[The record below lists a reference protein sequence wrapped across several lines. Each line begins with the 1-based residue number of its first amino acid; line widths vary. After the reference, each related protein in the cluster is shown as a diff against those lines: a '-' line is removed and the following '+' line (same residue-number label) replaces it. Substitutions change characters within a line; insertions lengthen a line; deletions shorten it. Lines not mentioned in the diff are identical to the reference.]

1 MLGKLNRARRRHRWP
16 IKCAILGLT
25 WFLVCFPY
33 PRLFLRHVA
42 HWRNPNALIDTKA
55 PALQP
60 LAADLRSLIHDGD
73 DPQRVLKAVEGY
85 VCQRIPYA
93 FDWET
98 WGVAD
103 YLPTLDEVLEMGRED
118 CDGQAVVAANLLQ
131 SIGYR
136 AELVTDFTHVWV
148 KTDYGELLGPRPSKA
163 VVATDKGLRV
173 NWGWRLVA
181 NFSDAMGYGV
191 AVFPAER
198 QVIFLLAVWVAGLL
212 LFAGLKLMREG
223 GHDSHAVLRWLQLIG
238 FAILVAGVTTL
249 VWSGRSKARS
259 PASST
264 LAAAPVR
271 RVRGRTEDQRSLSE

>member
-1 MLGKLNRARRRHRWP
+1 MLKKLNNLPRRHRWP

-198 QVIFLLAVWVAGLL
+198 QVIFLLAVWVVLIGPQTDRRTAWVGGLL
-212 LFAGLKLMREG
+212 LFASLRLMREG
-223 GHDSHAVLRWLQLIG
+223 GHDAHAVLRWLQLIG
-238 FAILVAGVTTL
+238 FVTLVAGVTAL
-249 VWSGRSKARS
+249 VWSGWSKTTSRT
-259 PASST
+259 SST
-264 LAAAPVR
+264 
-271 RVRGRTEDQRSLSE
+271 